1 MPKITEKLSSAQQ
14 KFKRE
19 ARNQAITM
27 IVTSFS
33 FVAGLA
39 WNEAI
44 KSAIEHFFPTG
55 NGMFAKLIYALLLT
69 ILVVSVSFVLTRL
82 KHPEHKDDH
91 HTPELEKTPH

>member
-1 MPKITEKLSSAQQ
+1 MREIKEKLNRGQE
-14 KFKRE
+14 KFKKE

-44 KSAIEHFFPTG
+44 KSAIEHFFPSG
-55 NGMFAKLIYALLLT
+55 GGMFAKLVYALLLT
-69 ILVVSVSFVLTRL
+69 ILVVVVSFVLTRL
-82 KHPEHKDDH
+82 KHPEHKEDH
-91 HTPELEKTPH
+91 HKPEQEKTTH